1 MDALLIFTTTLSI
14 GTLVLCLYTD
24 LSHEKEERTMLKLIR
39 QHDEIVHHMINI
51 IELLEQRIKKLEEEV
66 KKGENDGRT
75 NYKIL
80 SKV

>member
-1 MDALLIFTTTLSI
+1 MAALLIFTTTLSI
-14 GTLVLCLYTD
+14 GTLVLCFYTD

-66 KKGENDGRT
+66 KKGENDG
-75 NYKIL
+75 
-80 SKV
+80 